1 MEKHKCKFCLRS
13 FSNGRAL
20 GGHMRSHMMN
30 LPKQTES
37 SPPPPPLPRAPTVQ
51 LSFEAESASSLSYG
65 LRENPKRSFRFTDPN
80 EFIDAGSIILQEDRE
95 SETESSKNPTGPRS
109 KRVKKVDPMKNL
121 VQNESV
127 SVLSSSSDI
136 TTEEDVAFFLISLS
150 CDNNNIWKTHTQHH
164 DQQHHQHHE
173 EQEDEQY
180 EQQQVEEDEDQE
192 EDEDVEEEE
201 ESEAESE
208 EEEEELKP
216 LKKVRGRYKCDTC
229 NKVFRSYQALGGHRA
244 SHKKNKQLAE
254 SGGDYSISQHD
265 EKINI
270 NVSEK
275 KIHEC
280 PICFREFSS
289 GQALGGHRRTHNIGF
304 GSASKSTSTTAAATT
319 TMVNTNIE
327 VARVSAN
334 VGDSLLDLNFPA
346 PMDEDED
353 EDEDGDDGDD
363 DVSQVEGSAV
373 SDAEFVKPL

>member
-1 MEKHKCKFCLRS
+1 MEKHKCKFCMRS

-37 SPPPPPLPRAPTVQ
+37 SPPPPPPRAPTVQ
-51 LSFEAESASSLSYG
+51 LSFEAESASSLSSYG

-80 EFIDAGSIILQEDRE
+80 QFIDAGSIILQEDRE

-109 KRVKKVDPMKNL
+109 KRVKKVDPVKNS

-150 CDNNNIWKTHTQHH
+150 REDNNIWKTHTQHH
-164 DQQHHQHHE
+164 DHQ
-173 EQEDEQY
+173 DEQY
-180 EQQQVEEDEDQE
+180 EQQQVEEDE
-192 EDEDVEEEE
+192 EDEDVEEEDE
-201 ESEAESE
+201 ESEAESEE

-244 SHKKNKQLAE
+244 SHKKNKQVAE
-254 SGGDYSISQHD
+254 SGGDYSISQHH
-265 EKINI
+265 EKINIEKNI

-289 GQALGGHRRTHNIGF
+289 GQALGGHRRTHNYGF
-304 GSASKSTSTTAAATT
+304 GSTSASTSAAAAATT
-319 TMVNTNIE
+319 MVRTNLE
-327 VARVSAN
+327 VARGSAN

-353 EDEDGDDGDD
+353 EDDGDD

-373 SDAEFVKPL
+373 SDAEFVKPH

>member
-1 MEKHKCKFCLRS
+1 MEKHKCKFCMRS

-37 SPPPPPLPRAPTVQ
+37 PTPPPPRAPTVQ
-51 LSFEAESASSLSYG
+51 LSFEAESASSLSSYG

-80 EFIDAGSIILQEDRE
+80 QFIDAGSIILQEDRE

-109 KRVKKVDPMKNL
+109 KRVKKDDPVKNS

-136 TTEEDVAFFLISLS
+136 TTEEEVAFFLISLS
-150 CDNNNIWKTHTQHH
+150 REDNNIWKTHTQRH
-164 DQQHHQHHE
+164 DQQHQHH
-173 EQEDEQY
+173 QY

-201 ESEAESE
+201 EESEAES
-208 EEEEELKP
+208 EEELKP

-244 SHKKNKQLAE
+244 SHKKNKQVAE
-254 SGGDYSISQHD
+254 SGGDYSISQHH
-265 EKINI
+265 EKNI

-280 PICFREFSS
+280 PICFREFAS

-304 GSASKSTSTTAAATT
+304 GSASASTSAAATT
-319 TMVNTNIE
+319 TMVRRNVE

-346 PMDEDED
+346 PMDENED
-353 EDEDGDDGDD
+353 EHEDNGDD

-373 SDAEFVKPL
+373 SDAEFVKPH

>member
-1 MEKHKCKFCLRS
+1 MEKHKCKFCMRS

-37 SPPPPPLPRAPTVQ
+37 PTPPPPRAPTVQ
-51 LSFEAESASSLSYG
+51 LSFEAESASSLSSYG

-80 EFIDAGSIILQEDRE
+80 QFIDAGSIILQEDRG

-109 KRVKKVDPMKNL
+109 KRVKKDNDPVKNS
-121 VQNESV
+121 VQNESF

-136 TTEEDVAFFLISLS
+136 TTEEEVAFFLISLS
-150 CDNNNIWKTHTQHH
+150 REDNNIWKTHTQRH
-164 DQQHHQHHE
+164 DQQHQ
-173 EQEDEQY
+173 DDQY

-192 EDEDVEEEE
+192 EDEDVEEEEEEE

-244 SHKKNKQLAE
+244 SHKKNKQVAE
-254 SGGDYSISQHD
+254 SGGDYSISQHH
-265 EKINI
+265 EKINIEKNI

-280 PICFREFSS
+280 PICFREFAS

-304 GSASKSTSTTAAATT
+304 GSASASTSAAAIT
-319 TMVNTNIE
+319 TMVRRNVK

-353 EDEDGDDGDD
+353 EHEDNGDD

-373 SDAEFVKPL
+373 SDAEFVKPH

>member
-1 MEKHKCKFCLRS
+1 MMEKHKCKFCLRS

-37 SPPPPPLPRAPTVQ
+37 SPPPPRAAPTVQ
-51 LSFEAESASSLSYG
+51 LSFEAESASSLSSYG

-80 EFIDAGSIILQEDRE
+80 QFIDAGSIIHQEDRE

-109 KRVKKVDPMKNL
+109 KRVKKVDPVKNS
-121 VQNESV
+121 VETESV

-150 CDNNNIWKTHTQHH
+150 REDNNIWKTHTQHH

-173 EQEDEQY
+173 EQY
-180 EQQQVEEDEDQE
+180 KQQQVEEDEDQE
-192 EDEDVEEEE
+192 DEDVEVEEEEE

-208 EEEEELKP
+208 EEEELKP
-216 LKKVRGRYKCDTC
+216 VKKVRGRYKCDTC

-244 SHKKNKQLAE
+244 SHKKNKQVAE

-270 NVSEK
+270 EKNINDSEK

-304 GSASKSTSTTAAATT
+304 GSASTSAAAAT
-319 TMVNTNIE
+319 MVRTNVEI
-327 VARVSAN
+327 ARGSAN
-334 VGDSLLDLNFPA
+334 VGDRLLDLNFPA

-353 EDEDGDDGDD
+353 EDDGDD

-373 SDAEFVKPL
+373 SDAEFVKPH